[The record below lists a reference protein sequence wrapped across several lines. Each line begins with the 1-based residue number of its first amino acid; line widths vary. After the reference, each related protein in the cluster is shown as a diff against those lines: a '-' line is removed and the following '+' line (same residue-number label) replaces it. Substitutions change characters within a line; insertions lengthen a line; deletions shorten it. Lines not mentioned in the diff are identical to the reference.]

1 MGEYICRMPTRCT
14 SSSYVWTNQ
23 YPMALALP
31 PKFNE
36 VDIRNETLLRQ
47 VRAKS
52 ELGDLLVRV
61 WVWTPGGLG
70 ESSPTRLQTDWDTTR
85 MSGWLLTWNP
95 PPPSSPTCP
104 GPSTATRPQANTD
117 SQSTL

>member
-1 MGEYICRMPTRCT
+1 MGQLSETHTNEYICRMPTRCT

-52 ELGDLLVRV
+52 ELGDLLVE
-61 WVWTPGGLG
+61 GLG
-70 ESSPTRLQTDWDTTR
+70 VDTRRFRREFSNPPPNRLGYYPDVR
-85 MSGWLLTWNP
+85 LTAHLNP

-104 GPSTATRPQANTD
+104 
-117 SQSTL
+117 